1 MHNSISYLS
10 LRSSPHL
17 FLSHTPP
24 LLPGLPSIQ
33 RYHLP
38 SLDVAPPPFPSHPLP
53 QQRRAVRGRGSSGSG
68 ASATRRGAV
77 AAWGC
82 THGDMGLREWHAAA
96 AGAEAACTVVQG
108 CESSGCTSNSAEAAT
123 SRCRAAAR
131 DPSPMGAQGCGSS
144 THAVWDRAQGSHFL
158 FDLWTGRRGVTRP

>member
-1 MHNSISYLS
+1 MHNSSISYLS

-38 SLDVAPPPFPSHPLP
+38 SLDVAPPPFPSHPCRSSDARCGAVGVAAREHLRP
-53 QQRRAVRGRGSSGSG
+53 GVELRQHGAARTATWGYGSGMRQRRAPKQHAQWCR
-68 ASATRRGAV
+68 ATRAV
-77 AAWGC
+77 A
-82 THGDMGLREWHAAA
+82 
-96 AGAEAACTVVQG
+96 
-108 CESSGCTSNSAEAAT
+108 
-123 SRCRAAAR
+123 CRAATQ
-131 DPSPMGAQGCGSS
+131 DPSPMGAQGRGSS